1 MYLGPA
7 GRTGFN
13 TVWVG
18 DVAPKI
24 RACLHEIGVK
34 WSSINIARVST
45 GENDLSAVT
54 LWIGVRPES
63 LLAEDA
69 KTAAFRCLDI
79 FKEFDITDIDV
90 IICEEVLWG
99 SAAARG

>member
-45 GENDLSAVT
+45 GENDLSAA
-54 LWIGVRPES
+54 L
-63 LLAEDA
+63 
-69 KTAAFRCLDI
+69 F
-79 FKEFDITDIDV
+79 
-90 IICEEVLWG
+90 G
-99 SAAARG
+99 SG